1 MTYESVSKTQAEL
14 VKVTRST
21 TERKIMST
29 KTSIKRIALVAVASL
44 GVGLLSSVAPASATE
59 TSALAID
66 VAPYRATTTVSLS
79 FTPTGDHTDSSDQT
93 VACITSVPASADANT
108 VEVGDC
114 FVSADGGYTDAT
126 AEAITLGRA
135 GAVITPANGTVLT
148 SDPRT
153 RGTGINIG
161 DSLVGGYEAP
171 ATLDGDYADADE
183 VSATS
188 TNDYFNK
195 VGTYGVFVF
204 LDLDSDGLFDTADSE
219 IGINGTFVNGGTPTG
234 ITITPAATTGA
245 LAVAQNFYVYA
256 TDASGNYTLVNVSGE
271 QIDITF
277 TTLSGTVTG
286 SASGTGAA
294 ITSADAVTA
303 GKNYYK
309 YIQTPATGAGT
320 FKVTAN
326 FSGSLVPL
334 ATAATSGTITVL
346 GGAVATKVS
355 VVTSTGVT
363 EAADTTHAAPAALT
377 SSAATNTIALN
388 PLSALSVT
396 YKITGTPGTY
406 VNVALAASGTLPTG
420 VTAGTTP
427 TLIGADGTALF
438 TVAATA
444 ATGGTSGYTLTVP
457 YSAGNLVY
465 TANYDNATVQNATI
479 TIDKVSATKNKIQS
493 SAAAS
498 NSFVVTVSDEYGNKY
513 SNYNVYLKTDAD
525 QRNLSKSIS
534 ATTNASGQ
542 ATVSLTDAS
551 TSTTLLSDVVTF
563 DVYAPASA
571 SDLSTLST
579 TIYYTNQL
587 GALTLAGGSTATS
600 EVIRY
605 VPSDDVLSSG
615 AGNTTDDV
623 AAITISLTDKNG
635 AAVTGNYAITFSSST
650 GALFGATETGT
661 SANGETPAYGVSTI
675 SVLASETVYAF
686 ATKPGVHTITA
697 SVGALSATQT
707 FTVKTNSAAGR
718 NVTLVVPAT
727 GVSGVAS
734 TAVATVTDGYGNLI
748 NGADVVFVR
757 TGGRLI
763 GGASSQTVTTNLD
776 GTASIDY
783 TTDNEGSVTITVGLP
798 VSAAQD
804 DAIADSPVTGFAA
817 ASGSKSGKT
826 DFTGSS
832 TDNVTSATDAANEA
846 TDAANAA
853 TDAANAA
860 AEAADAAT
868 AAAQD
873 AQAAVAALATSVASL
888 IAGIKAQ
895 ITTLTNLVIKIQ
907 KKVRA

>member
-1 MTYESVSKTQAEL
+1 
-14 VKVTRST
+14 
-21 TERKIMST
+21 
-29 KTSIKRIALVAVASL
+29 
-44 GVGLLSSVAPASATE
+44 
-59 TSALAID
+59 
-66 VAPYRATTTVSLS
+66 
-79 FTPTGDHTDSSDQT
+79 
-93 VACITSVPASADANT
+93 VACITSVPATADANT

-114 FVSADGGYTDAT
+114 FVSADAGYTDAT
-126 AEAITLGRA
+126 AETITLGRA
-135 GAVITPANGTVLT
+135 GAVITPADGTTLT
-148 SDPRT
+148 PAPRT
-153 RGTGINIG
+153 RATGINVG
-161 DSLVGGYEAP
+161 DSLVGGYEDP
-171 ATLDGDYADADE
+171 TSLDGDYADAGE
-183 VSATS
+183 TAATS

-195 VGTYGVFVF
+195 TGSYGVFVF
-204 LDLDSDGLFDTADSE
+204 LDLDSDGLFDTADEE
-219 IGINGTFVNGGTPTG
+219 IGVNGTFVNGGTPSSL
-234 ITITPAATTGA
+234 TITPAATSGA
-245 LAVAQNFYVYA
+245 LGVAANFYVYA
-256 TDASGNYTLVNVSGE
+256 TDASGNYTLVNGSGE
-271 QIDITF
+271 QVDLTF
-277 TTLSGTVTG
+277 TALSGTVTG
-286 SASGTGAA
+286 AASGVGAA
-294 ITSADAVTA
+294 ITSADSVTA

-320 FKVTAN
+320 YKVTAN

-334 ATAATSGTITVL
+334 ATSATSGTITVL

-355 VVTSTGVT
+355 VVTTAGVT
-363 EAADTTHAAPAALT
+363 DTADSTYAAPASLT
-377 SSAATNTIALN
+377 SAAATNTIALN
-388 PLSALSVT
+388 PLTALSVT

-479 TIDKVSATKNKIQS
+479 TIDKVTSTKNKIQS
-493 SAAAS
+493 SAAAT
-498 NSFVVTVSDEYGNKY
+498 NSFVVTVADEYANLY
-513 SNYNVYLKTDAD
+513 PNYTVYLTTDAD
-525 QRNLSKSIS
+525 QRNASKSIS
-534 ATTNASGQ
+534 AVTDATGK
-542 ATVSLTDAS
+542 ATVALTDSS
-551 TSTTLLSDVVTF
+551 TSTTLLTDSVAF
-563 DVYAPASA
+563 GVYAPASA

-605 VPSDDVLSSG
+605 VPSDDTLSSG
-615 AGNTTDDV
+615 ASNTTDEV

-635 AAVTGNYAITFSSST
+635 AAVTGNYAITFTSST
-650 GALFGATETGT
+650 GALFGATKTGT
-661 SANGETPAYGVSTI
+661 SATGDTPAYGVSSI

-697 SVGALSATQT
+697 TVGSLTATQT

-718 NVTLVVPAT
+718 NVTLVAPTT

-734 TAVATVTDGYGNLI
+734 TAVATVTDGYGNVI
-748 NGADVVFVR
+748 NGAEVVFVR
-757 TGGRLI
+757 SGGRLV

-783 TTDNEGSVTITVGLP
+783 TTDVEGSVTITAGLP

-804 DAIADSPVTGFAA
+804 DSIADSPVTGFTA
-817 ASGSKSGKT
+817 ASGSKSVKT
-826 DFTGSS
+826 NFTG
-832 TDNVTSATDAANEA
+832 TAQDAVNAATDAAAEA
-846 TDAANAA
+846 VDAANAA

-873 AQAAVAALATSVASL
+873 AADAVAALSTQVSEAIDALKKQIVA
-888 IAGIKAQ
+888 
-895 ITTLTNLVIKIQ
+895 LTNLVIKIQ
-907 KKVRA
+907 KKVKA